1 MSMNTITFTAQN
13 GRDGVSVLL
22 EQDGDLR
29 VGVPARGRLESLGR
43 KAAHDCFKFA
53 PDPEGPWV
61 MLFKSDIEV
70 PEGSPARVVGSW
82 DLQGNGAATLLVA
95 RPGALLRVWGYRR
108 RDVEYRVLAPDGG
121 LKVSPPAVVAA
132 LIGGE
137 PAPVEPPPEMA
148 EDSALAKA
156 LRASG
161 LI

>member
-1 MSMNTITFTAQN
+1 MSTITMTAQN

-22 EQDGDLR
+22 QQDGDLR
-29 VGVPARGRLESLGR
+29 AGVPARGRLESLGR
-43 KAAHDCFKFA
+43 KAAHDCFKFTA
-53 PDPEGPWV
+53 DPEGPWV
-61 MLFKSDIEV
+61 LLSKSSVEV

-95 RPGALLRVWGYRR
+95 RPGALLRFWGYKR
-108 RDVEYRVLAPDGG
+108 RDVEYRILAPDGG
-121 LKVSPPAVVAA
+121 LKLAPPAVVAS

-137 PAPVEPPPEMA
+137 PDPVEDPPEME
-148 EDSALAKA
+148 EDSALARA